1 MESGWVRR
9 NTFSWRVLR
18 MRTSL
23 CFRPGLRF
31 ASSGLR
37 WAGRGPGERCPSRH
51 LADVGLEDAGKGA
64 LEAVETFGEVG
75 FADGQRA
82 EALHHLA
89 AVAGGLNDQTL
100 VESGATDFVGN
111 VTAAALQAL
120 HQAAALEAQAG
131 FAELLGNA
139 LEPLCD
145 HPGLLAHLLT
155 QLVVRPE
162 FLERCL
168 GGDERVIVTAECSV
182 VFAG

>member
-37 WAGRGPGERCPSRH
+37 WAGRGPGERCPSGH

-89 AVAGGLNDQTL
+89 AVAGGLDNQTF
-100 VESGATDFVGN
+100 VEGRATDFVGDLA
-111 VTAAALQAL
+111 AAALQAL
-120 HQAAALEAQAG
+120 HQAATFKAQAG
-131 FAELLGNA
+131 LAELLGNA
-139 LEPLCD
+139 LETLRD
-145 HPGLLAHLLT
+145 HARFLAH
-155 QLVVRPE
+155 
-162 FLERCL
+162 FLRSEER
-168 GGDERVIVTAECSV
+168 
-182 VFAG
+182 